1 MWTAT
6 HPSLT
11 MAHLSACLWSPS
23 ANMAPILDTIN
34 SPADVKQ
41 LSLSQLDQLAAEIRE
56 ELITVLAKTGG
67 HLGPNLGVVELTIA
81 LHYVFNTP
89 ADHFVFDVSHQAY
102 VHKLLTGRRKQFHT
116 IRTPGGLNGFMLR
129 TESPHDC
136 YGAGHA
142 GTALS
147 AALGMAVARDRAGG
161 KEHVV
166 ALAGD
171 AAFTCGITY
180 EALNNIAQQTRR
192 LIVVLNDNEWS
203 IDKNVGA
210 IASYL
215 NRIVTNP
222 RFDYLHERAGRFVET
237 MGGKIALRMAR
248 KAEEAAKSMF
258 WPSVIFEELGLKYYG
273 PLDGHDITTLIKTFE
288 FLKTQ
293 RRPVLLHVL
302 TQKGKGFQPALKK
315 QKKFHGLGPYDPETG
330 ETKPLGRRTYS
341 EVFADTLVKLADLNP
356 KVVAITAA
364 MPNGTAL
371 DRFHPHHPDRY
382 FDVGIAEEHAVI
394 FAAGMATQGLKPYCA
409 IYSTF
414 LQRSLDPIL
423 HDVCLQNLPV
433 VFAMDRG
440 GLSGDD
446 GPTHHGL
453 FDISYLRG
461 IPNIVHMVPKDED
474 ELADMLFTA
483 MQHNGPVAVR
493 YPRGVGP
500 GTPVKDVPRAI
511 PIGKGELLQHGENDR
526 VAIFALGALV
536 PLGLEVARKLEGEGV
551 TSAVVNARFC
561 KPVDIE
567 LLEFYARNVEV
578 ILTLEDHVLKGG
590 FGSAVLE
597 ELSNLGLSTPV
608 ARIGWPDRFIEHG
621 KPEALRE
628 KYGITAAAALEK
640 LRPYLIQPR
649 ASPRLTVRPPPV

>member
-1 MWTAT
+1 
-6 HPSLT
+6 
-11 MAHLSACLWSPS
+11 MAQL
-23 ANMAPILDTIN
+23 LDTIN
-34 SPADVKQ
+34 SPLDVKHLTVPQ
-41 LSLSQLDQLAAEIRE
+41 LVVLAEEIRE
-56 ELITVLAKTGG
+56 ELISVLSKTGG
-67 HLGPNLGVVELTIA
+67 HLGPNLGVVELTLA
-81 LHYVFNTP
+81 MHYVFDTP
-89 ADHFVFDVSHQAY
+89 TDHFVFDVSHQAY
-102 VHKLLTGRRKQFHT
+102 VHKLLTGRREQFHT

-129 TESPHDC
+129 SESPHDC

-147 AALGMAVARDRAGG
+147 AALGMAVARDRMGG
-161 KEHVV
+161 TEHVV

-180 EALNNIAQQTRR
+180 EALNNIANSTRR
-192 LIVVLNDNEWS
+192 MIVVLNDNEWS

-215 NRIVTNP
+215 NTIVTNP
-222 RFDYLHERAGRFVET
+222 RFDYLHEQAGRFVERL
-237 MGGKIALRMAR
+237 GGQTALKMAR
-248 KAEEAAKSMF
+248 RAEGAAKSIL

-273 PLDGHDITTLIKTFE
+273 PIDGHDISTLIKTFE

-302 TQKGKGFQPALKK
+302 TQKGKGFEPAMQK

-330 ETKPLGRRTYS
+330 ETKALGQRTYS
-341 EVFADTLVKLADLNP
+341 EVFADTMVKLANMNK

-371 DRFHPHHPDRY
+371 DRFQPHHPDKY

-394 FAAGMATQGLKPYCA
+394 FAAGLATKGFKPFCA

-414 LQRSLDPIL
+414 LQRSLDPII

-433 VFAMDRG
+433 VFCMDRG

-461 IPNIVHMVPKDED
+461 IPNLVHMVPKDED

-483 MQHNGPVAVR
+483 MQHEGPVAVR
-493 YPRGVGP
+493 YARGVGP

-511 PIGKGELLQHGENDR
+511 PIGQAELLQHGEHDR

-536 PLGLEVARKLEGEGV
+536 PMAQEVAAKLEGEGI
-551 TSAVVNARFC
+551 SAAVINARFA
-561 KPVDIE
+561 KPVDTAMV
-567 LLEFYARNVEV
+567 EFYGRSVDALV
-578 ILTLEDHVLKGG
+578 TMEDHVLSGG

-597 ELSNLGLSTPV
+597 ELSNLGLTTPV
-608 ARIGWPDRFIEHG
+608 VRIGWPDRFIEHG
-621 KPEALRE
+621 KPEALRA
-628 KYGITAAAALEK
+628 KYGISVEGTLEK
-640 LRPYLIQPR
+640 LRPVLGKKSLEKVAR
-649 ASPRLTVRPPPV
+649 AEAR

>member
-1 MWTAT
+1 
-6 HPSLT
+6 
-11 MAHLSACLWSPS
+11 MAQL
-23 ANMAPILDTIN
+23 LDTIN
-34 SPADVKQ
+34 SPLDVKHLTVPQ
-41 LSLSQLDQLAAEIRE
+41 LVVLAEEIRE
-56 ELITVLAKTGG
+56 ELISVLSKTGG
-67 HLGPNLGVVELTIA
+67 HLGPNLGVVELTLA
-81 LHYVFNTP
+81 MHYVFDTP
-89 ADHFVFDVSHQAY
+89 TDHFVFDVSHQAY
-102 VHKLLTGRRKQFHT
+102 VHKLLTGRREQFHT

-129 TESPHDC
+129 SESPHDC

-147 AALGMAVARDRAGG
+147 AALGMAVARDRMGG
-161 KEHVV
+161 TEHVV

-180 EALNNIAQQTRR
+180 EALNNIANSTRR
-192 LIVVLNDNEWS
+192 MIVVLNDNEWS

-215 NRIVTNP
+215 NTIVTNP
-222 RFDYLHERAGRFVET
+222 RFDYLHEQAGRFVERL
-237 MGGKIALRMAR
+237 GGQTALKMAR
-248 KAEEAAKSMF
+248 RAEEAAKSIL

-273 PLDGHDITTLIKTFE
+273 PIDGHDITTLIKTFE

-302 TQKGKGFQPALKK
+302 TQKGKGFEPAMQK

-330 ETKPLGRRTYS
+330 ETKALGQRTYS
-341 EVFADTLVKLADLNP
+341 EVFADTMVKLANMNK

-371 DRFHPHHPDRY
+371 DRFQPHHPDKY

-394 FAAGMATQGLKPYCA
+394 FSAGLATKGFKPFCA

-414 LQRSLDPIL
+414 LQRSLDPII

-433 VFAMDRG
+433 VFCMDRG

-461 IPNIVHMVPKDED
+461 IPNLVHMVPKDED

-483 MQHNGPVAVR
+483 MQHEGPVAVR
-493 YPRGVGP
+493 YARGVGP

-511 PIGKGELLQHGENDR
+511 PIGQAELLQHGEHDR

-536 PLGLEVARKLEGEGV
+536 PMAQEVAAKLEGEGI
-551 TSAVVNARFC
+551 SAAVINARFA
-561 KPVDIE
+561 KPVDAAMV
-567 LLEFYARNVEV
+567 EFYARSVDA
-578 ILTLEDHVLKGG
+578 LMSMEDHVLSGG

-597 ELSNLGLSTPV
+597 ELSNLGLTTPV
-608 ARIGWPDRFIEHG
+608 VRIGWPDRFIEHG
-621 KPEALRE
+621 KPEALRA
-628 KYGITAAAALEK
+628 KYGISVEGTLEK
-640 LRPYLIQPR
+640 LRPGLGKKSLEKVAR
-649 ASPRLTVRPPPV
+649 AEAR